1 MRLSSAAL
9 ARTSAQRPWTV
20 VGIWLVTLVVTFAIA
35 ATMIGSALTT
45 DFSFT
50 DNPESEQ
57 AATLIEELRGETT
70 IPELVIVASETGTV
84 QDPAFAA
91 YVGELQDALSAL
103 IGETEV
109 VFVGSYLT
117 ESGPV
122 SEDGTTALLPVVIQT
137 QSFGVLQQVAGEMNA
152 IIEATGVPEGFT
164 VRTFGNGTLNEDFTH
179 LAEETLQRGEAIG
192 VLIALIILVV
202 VFGTVVAAVVPIILA
217 IVAITVALGLI
228 TLLGQLLELSFF
240 VTNMVTMIGLA
251 VGIDYSLFIVS
262 RYREERQ
269 IGYGTID
276 AIERAG
282 GTASRA
288 VFFSGLIVVLA
299 VSAMLLVPASIFV
312 SLGLGAVT
320 VVIAAVL
327 AAMTLL
333 PAVLALLGDRIE
345 RLRVRKPAADPEQRG
360 GVWDRVGRGVM
371 ARPWISL
378 IASSLVLLF
387 FASFWLRLDA
397 GFSGVTTLPDDTPS
411 REGYELL
418 TAAGIPAGSGTPVE
432 VVVDGAITPEVE
444 TAIAELQTAMAG
456 YEYELDGATL
466 PLFSPATVEQG
477 SDGELAIVSAALAT
491 DFQDDVSTSAV
502 STLRDGDHP
511 GRLRR
516 PRRGGARG
524 WRRGLQRG
532 LLR

>member
-35 ATMIGSALTT
+35 ASMIGSALTT

-57 AATLIEELRGETT
+57 AAALIEELRGETT
-70 IPELVIVASETGTV
+70 IPELVIVTSETGSV
-84 QDPAFAA
+84 GDPAFAG
-91 YVGELQDALSAL
+91 YVGQLQEDLSAL

-122 SEDGTTALLPVVIQT
+122 SEDGTTALLPVVVQT
-137 QSFGVLQQVAGEMNA
+137 QSFGVLQEIAGEMNA
-152 IIEATGVPEGFT
+152 VIEQTGVPEGFT

-179 LAEETLQRGEAIG
+179 LAEETLQRGEAVG
-192 VLIALIILVV
+192 VFIALIILVV
-202 VFGTVVAAVVPIILA
+202 VFGTIVAAVVPIILA
-217 IVAITVALGLI
+217 VVAITVALGLI
-228 TLLGQLLELSFF
+228 TILGQVMELSFF

-269 IGYGTID
+269 LGYETID

-299 VSAMLLVPASIFV
+299 VSAMLFVPASIFV

-320 VVIAAVL
+320 VVVAAVL

-345 RLRVRKPAADPEQRG
+345 RLRVRKPPADPEQRG
-360 GVWDRVGRGVM
+360 GIWDRVGRGVM
-371 ARPWISL
+371 ETAGRHGPLLSGYARENRVSQSGVCQSGL
-378 IASSLVLLF
+378 EHRSSLNLL
-387 FASFWLRLDA
+387 
-397 GFSGVTTLPDDTPS
+397 
-411 REGYELL
+411 
-418 TAAGIPAGSGTPVE
+418 GTGHITGG
-432 VVVDGAITPEVE
+432 DG
-444 TAIAELQTAMAG
+444 
-456 YEYELDGATL
+456 
-466 PLFSPATVEQG
+466 
-477 SDGELAIVSAALAT
+477 
-491 DFQDDVSTSAV
+491 
-502 STLRDGDHP
+502 
-511 GRLRR
+511 
-516 PRRGGARG
+516 
-524 WRRGLQRG
+524 RGLCVLVQYPFG
-532 LLR
+532 I